1 MRGSRNAR
9 SAGIRRGTLLRT
21 FPLEDAMKKRILWIA
36 GVAVVVIVVL
46 VFVLGGRNGG
56 QVSAETGGEQGGAVR
71 GATATAEIGDVSV
84 ILTEIGEIRPETVV
98 LVKSKISGK
107 VIRLPVEEGAYV
119 TRGTLVA
126 TIEPDMAQART
137 VATLKSSYGRARVNL
152 ERARQ
157 DYERDLALHEAG
169 HVSDEELRLSKD
181 DYDIARVDFQ
191 SALEQMQLAE
201 ADGVSM
207 DLDAESEE
215 VLDVLAPATGTI
227 IDLSI
232 EEGEIVT
239 SGAVSYTSGTTL
251 MTIADLSVMQIAAGV
266 NEVDVGK
273 IRNGQDVVIDVD
285 AYPANAFH
293 GVISHIAPA
302 ARNEQGV
309 KIFDVEITITDND
322 PRLRPGMTANI
333 EIQGDHCEGCVTIP
347 IEGAFRKNGGYVA
360 YVFDGSENEPV
371 ERHIEIGIS
380 NISTTQIISGIEEGE
395 EVALYDPN
403 LAETEMT
410 DDELRRQRMAS
421 RAGR

>member
-1 MRGSRNAR
+1 MRDSKSAR

-21 FPLEDAMKKRILWIA
+21 FLLEDAMKKRILWIGGA
-36 GVAVVVIVVL
+36 AVVVIVVL
-46 VFVLGGRNGG
+46 FIVLGGRNGG
-56 QVSAETGGEQGGAVR
+56 EVSAEMGGEAGGAVR
-71 GATATAEIGDVSV
+71 GATASAEIGDVSV
-84 ILTEIGEIRPETVV
+84 ILTEIGEIQPETMV

-107 VIRLPVEEGAYV
+107 VIGLPVEEGELV
-119 TRGTLVA
+119 RRGALVA

-137 VATLKSSYGRARVNL
+137 VANLKSSYGHARVNL
-152 ERARQ
+152 ERTRQ

-207 DLDAESEE
+207 DLDADSEE

-239 SGAVSYTSGTTL
+239 SGAVSYTSGSTL

-273 IRNGQDVVIDVD
+273 IRNGQEVVIDVD
-285 AYPANAFH
+285 AYPATTFH

-309 KIFDVEITITDND
+309 KIFDVDITITDND
-322 PRLRPGMTANI
+322 PRLKPGMTANI
-333 EIQGDHCEGCVTIP
+333 EIQGDHAEDCVTIP
-347 IEGAFRKNGGYVA
+347 IEGAFRKNGGYVV
-360 YVFDGSENEPV
+360 YVFDGSEDEPV
-371 ERHIEIGIS
+371 ERHIEVGIS
-380 NISTTQIISGIEEGE
+380 NISTTQIISGLEEGE
-395 EVALYDPN
+395 EVALYDPR

-410 DDELRRQRMAS
+410 DDELRRQRMTA

>member
-1 MRGSRNAR
+1 
-9 SAGIRRGTLLRT
+9 
-21 FPLEDAMKKRILWIA
+21 MKKRILWIA
-36 GVAVVVIVVL
+36 GAAVVVIVVL

-56 QVSAETGGEQGGAVR
+56 QISAETGGEAGAPVR

-84 ILTEIGEIRPETVV
+84 ILTEIGEIQPESMV

-107 VIRLPVEEGAYV
+107 VTRLRVEEGQYV
-119 TRGTLVA
+119 TSGTLLA
-126 TIEPDMAQART
+126 TVEPDMAQART
-137 VATLKSSYGRARVNL
+137 VATLKSGFGRARVTL

-157 DYERDLALHEAG
+157 DYERDLSLHEAG

-181 DYDIARVDFQ
+181 DYDIARVDYQ
-191 SALEQMQLAE
+191 SALEQMRLAE
-201 ADGVSM
+201 EDGVSM

-215 VLDVLAPATGTI
+215 ILDILAPATGTI
-227 IDLSI
+227 IDISI

-239 SGAVSYTSGTTL
+239 SGAVSYTNGTTL
-251 MTIADLSVMQIAAGV
+251 MIIADLSVMQIAAGV

-285 AYPANAFH
+285 AYPATTFH
-293 GVISHIAPA
+293 GIISHIAPA
-302 ARNEQGV
+302 ARDEQGV

-322 PRLRPGMTANI
+322 PRLKPGMTANI
-333 EIQGDHCEGCVTIP
+333 EIQGDHAEGCVTIP

-371 ERHIEIGIS
+371 ERHIEVGIS
-380 NISTTQIISGIEEGE
+380 NISTTQIVSGIEEGE

-403 LAETEMT
+403 LAETEMS
-410 DDELRRQRMAS
+410 DDDLRRQRMAA

>member
-1 MRGSRNAR
+1 MR
-9 SAGIRRGTLLRT
+9 
-21 FPLEDAMKKRILWIA
+21 KRIAWIGGA
-36 GVAVVVIVVL
+36 AVVVIVVVML
-46 VFVLGGRNGG
+46 ALGGRDGG
-56 QVSAETGGEQGGAVR
+56 SVSAETAGEPGGPER

-84 ILTEIGEIRPETVV
+84 ILTEIGEIQPETMV
-98 LVKSKISGK
+98 LVKSKVSGK
-107 VIRLPVEEGAYV
+107 VLRLHVDEGSYV

-126 TIEPDMAQART
+126 TVEPDMAQART
-137 VATLKSSYGRARVNL
+137 VANLKSSYGRARVNL

-181 DYDIARVDFQ
+181 DYDIARVDYQ

-201 ADGVSM
+201 EDGVSM

-215 VLDVLAPATGTI
+215 ILDVVAPATGTI
-227 IDLSI
+227 IDISI

-251 MTIADLSVMQIAAGV
+251 MVIADLDVMQIAAGV

-273 IRNGQDVVIDVD
+273 IRNGQDVSIDVD
-285 AYPANAFH
+285 AYPATTFH

-302 ARNEQGV
+302 ARDEQGV
-309 KIFDVEITITDND
+309 KIFDVEITITDKD
-322 PRLRPGMTANI
+322 PRLKPGMTANI
-333 EIQGDHCEGCVTIP
+333 EIQGDHCEDCLTIP

-371 ERHIEIGIS
+371 ERPIEVGIS
-380 NISTTQIISGIEEGE
+380 NISRAQILSGLEEGDE
-395 EVALYDPN
+395 ITLYDPK
-403 LAETEMT
+403 LAETEMSE
-410 DDELRRQRMAS
+410 DDLRRQRMAA